1 MDRAIKHFITNSIR
15 IKNEEIFSKK
25 DTVLSF
31 DSEIDFSQFLKD
43 SYKKL
48 ALRYPKY
55 HKMDSL
61 CKLGILGSSVLLR
74 NQHFNA
80 DTALVFSNASSSH
93 DVDMKH
99 VKSMESIVSPA
110 VFVYTLPNIV
120 LGEISIKHKLQS
132 ENVFFI
138 EDKFNA
144 DLLVDY
150 SETLLNSGKASS
162 VVCGW
167 IELKNDQYDVLLCL
181 VSNNGEI
188 PFTKENLEELYR
200 FENE

>member
-1 MDRAIKHFITNSIR
+1 MDRTKTYFITNSIR
-15 IKNEEIFSKK
+15 IKNEKFLQKK
-25 DTVLSF
+25 ETILSF
-31 DSEIDFSQFLKD
+31 DPEIGFPQFLKD

-48 ALRYPKY
+48 ELNYPKY

-61 CKLGILGSSVLLR
+61 CKLGILGASLLLK
-74 NQHFNA
+74 NQNFTE
-80 DTALVFSNASSSH
+80 DTALVFSNSSSSH
-93 DVDMKH
+93 DIDLKH
-99 VKSMESIVSPA
+99 QRSMENIVSPA

-120 LGEISIKHKLQS
+120 LGEISIKYKLQS

-138 EDKFNA
+138 EDKFNP

-150 SETLLNSGKASS
+150 SEGLLNSGKATS

-167 IELKNDQYDVLLCL
+167 LELKNDEYDVLLCL

-188 PFTKENLEELYR
+188 PFTKVNLEELYR

>member
-1 MDRAIKHFITNSIR
+1 
-15 IKNEEIFSKK
+15 
-25 DTVLSF
+25 
-31 DSEIDFSQFLKD
+31 
-43 SYKKL
+43 
-48 ALRYPKY
+48 
-55 HKMDSL
+55 
-61 CKLGILGSSVLLR
+61 
-74 NQHFNA
+74 
-80 DTALVFSNASSSH
+80 
-93 DVDMKH
+93 MKH
-99 VKSMESIVSPA
+99 VKSMDSIVSPA

-138 EDKFNA
+138 EHKFNA

>member
-1 MDRAIKHFITNSIR
+1 MDIARKHFITNSIR
-15 IKNEEIFSKK
+15 IKNGKIFLNKE
-25 DTVLSF
+25 TILSL
-31 DSEIDFSQFLKD
+31 DPKIDFSQFLKD
-43 SYKKL
+43 AYKQL
-48 ALRYPKY
+48 ALKYPKY

-61 CKLGILGSSVLLR
+61 CKLGVLGSTILLR
-74 NQHFNA
+74 DQDFTEN
-80 DTALVFSNASSSH
+80 TALVFSNASSSH
-93 DVDMKH
+93 DIDIKH
-99 VKSMESIVSPA
+99 KQSMESIVSPA

-138 EDKFNA
+138 EDQFNA

-150 SETLLNSGKASS
+150 SETLLKSGKASS

-188 PFTKENLEELYR
+188 PFTREKLEELYR
-200 FENE
+200 FDNE

>member
-1 MDRAIKHFITNSIR
+1 MGKSRNHFITNSIR
-15 IKNEEIFSKK
+15 IKNEKIFLNKE
-25 DTVLSF
+25 TVLSF
-31 DSEIDFSQFLKD
+31 DSEIGFPQFLKD

-48 ALRYPKY
+48 GLKYPKY

-61 CKLGILGSSVLLR
+61 CKLGILGSSVLLKDQ
-74 NQHFNA
+74 NFDA
-80 DTALVFSNASSSH
+80 DTALVFSNTSASH
-93 DVDMKH
+93 DIDLKH
-99 VKSMESIVSPA
+99 KQSMESIVSPT

-120 LGEISIKHKLQS
+120 LGEISIKYKLQS

-144 DLLVDY
+144 ELLWDY
-150 SETLLNSGKASS
+150 SEALLNSGKVSS

-167 IELKNDQYDVLLCL
+167 IELKNEQYDVLLCL

-188 PFTKENLEELYR
+188 PFTKDNLEELYK

>member
-1 MDRAIKHFITNSIR
+1 MDKARNHFIINFIR
-15 IKNEEIFSKK
+15 IKNEKILMNKETK
-25 DTVLSF
+25 LSF
-31 DSEIDFSQFLKD
+31 DSEIGLPQFLKD

-48 ALRYPKY
+48 ALKYPKY

-61 CKLGILGSSVLLR
+61 CKLGILGSTVLLMD
-74 NQHFNA
+74 QDFNA

-93 DVDMKH
+93 DIDVKH
-99 VKSMESIVSPA
+99 KHSMESIVSPA

-120 LGEISIKHKLQS
+120 LGEISIKYNLQS
-132 ENVFFI
+132 ENVFFV

-144 DLLVDY
+144 ELLLDY

-167 IELKNDQYDVLLCL
+167 IELKNDEYDVFLCL
-181 VSNNGEI
+181 VSNNGDLS
-188 PFTKENLEELYR
+188 FTKENLEELYR